1 MSKERPKV
9 AVFSPYVLE
18 RGTPDGVKDFIQ
30 TLKPVLKRKGVEVV
44 LIGPS
49 TKDNQNNLADY
60 ALGSS
65 VRVKMKG
72 TSYRGAATINV
83 IRARKIINSEKPDI
97 NEFHEAFANPLT
109 VETVSLVARE
119 IPQIFQFHAHTEEP
133 TRRQKV
139 LIALAK
145 KSGYMKHVM
154 DRVSE
159 RHAVSPAPKKF
170 WADLL
175 EEPEE
180 LYEII
185 PNPIDTE
192 LFDYDKEKKEEKTGK
207 KLIICTARHDE
218 RKGID
223 DLIFAVDHLVKNDIR
238 DFVLKITG
246 EGPKTPELKNLVERL
261 GLSDFVKFVGTL
273 PVEELAAL
281 TGEADLLIAPSE
293 GGEGFNRSIANAK
306 AAGTLV
312 VATRIPGQTFAYGP
326 EEVFGEMVEPN
337 NPDDL
342 ANRINEFLNLSPEE
356 KERRRDLGRRFVEE
370 NFSTEVVAQK
380 KVAAYERVIFEKHQ
394 GKLAR

>member
-18 RGTPDGVKDFIQ
+18 KGTPDGVKDYIQ
-30 TLKPVLKRKGVEVV
+30 TLKPALQRKGIEVV

-49 TKDNQNNLADY
+49 IKDRQNNLADNT
-60 ALGSS
+60 LGLP
-65 VRVKMKG
+65 VRIKMKG
-72 TSYRGAATINV
+72 TSYRGAATVNFF
-83 IRARKIINSEKPDI
+83 RARKIINSEKPDI
-97 NEFHEAFANPLT
+97 NEFHEAFANPAT
-109 VETVSLVARE
+109 VEIVSLVARE

-139 LIALAK
+139 LIALGQ
-145 KSGYMKHVM
+145 KSGFMKHVM
-154 DRVSE
+154 KRVSE
-159 RHAVSPAPKKF
+159 RHAASPAPKKF

-192 LFDYDKEKKEEKTGK
+192 LFSYNREEKEKKREK
-207 KLIICTARHDE
+207 KLIVCTARHDE
-218 RKGID
+218 RKKID
-223 DLIFAVDHLVKNDIR
+223 DLIFAAGHLIRSDIR
-238 DFVLKITG
+238 DFIVKITG
-246 EGPKTPELKNLVERL
+246 EGPKTPELKDLVKRL
-261 GLSDFVKFVGTL
+261 GLSEFVEFVGTL

-281 TGEADLLIAPSE
+281 TAEADLLIAPSE
-293 GGEGFNRSIANAK
+293 GGEGHNRSISNAR

-326 EEVFGEMVEPN
+326 EEVFGEMAEPN

-356 KERRRDLGRRFVEE
+356 KEKRRELGRRFVEE
-370 NFSTEVVAQK
+370 NFSVEVVAQK
-380 KVAAYERVIFEKHQ
+380 KVGAYERVIYQKH
-394 GKLAR
+394 